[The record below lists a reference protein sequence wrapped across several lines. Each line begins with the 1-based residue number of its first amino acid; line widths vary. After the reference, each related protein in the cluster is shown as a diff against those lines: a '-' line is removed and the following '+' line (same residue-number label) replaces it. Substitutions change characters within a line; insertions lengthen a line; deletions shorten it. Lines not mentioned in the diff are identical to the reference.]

1 MIWEILVFA
10 VLGILSLFGIFIG
23 FYALRKLESKNDT
36 SELVEA
42 IKKLEARPIV
52 DINQIRDLVSRVNKL
67 DNVTTQQGQL
77 LALVK
82 KSAYQAEELS
92 KKLSA
97 VYNQTAANKI

>member
-1 MIWEILVFA
+1 MLWEAIIFA
-10 VLGILSLFGIFIG
+10 LLGVLGISGIFLALLSLK
-23 FYALRKLESKNDT
+23 KLESKNDNT
-36 SELVEA
+36 ELIDA
-42 IKKLEARPIV
+42 IKKLESRPVIDPNLV
-52 DINQIRDLVSRVNKL
+52 KDLVVRVNKL

-92 KKLSA
+92 KKLAA

>member
-1 MIWEILVFA
+1 MLWEILIFC
-10 VLGILSLFGIFIG
+10 VLGILGVGGVLLGV
-23 FYALRKLESKNDT
+23 YTLHKLESKNDT

-42 IKKLEARPIV
+42 IKKLESRPV
-52 DINQIRDLVSRVNKL
+52 FDPSQIRDLVGRVNKL

-97 VYNQTAANKI
+97 VYNQTASNKI

>member
-1 MIWEILVFA
+1 MIWEALLFCLIGLIGLCG
-10 VLGILSLFGIFIG
+10 VLLAL
-23 FYALRKLESKNDT
+23 YALHKVDSRNDNT
-36 SELVEA
+36 ELLNA
-42 IKKLEARPIV
+42 IKKLESRPVV
-52 DINQIRDLVSRVNKL
+52 DPNLMKDLVARVNKL

-82 KSAYQAEELS
+82 KSAYQAEEIS